1 MMEHASEWDRMSEK
15 DKQDFCRHCGCEY
28 FFGELD
34 DCMYDSDEFPFDT
47 ERPCLLLK
55 RKDRHIK
62 DSTELSG
69 GHLW

>member
-1 MMEHASEWDRMSEK
+1 MKCANEWDKMTEEE
-15 DKQDFCRHCGCEY
+15 KQDFCRHCGCEY
-28 FFGELD
+28 FFGEID
-34 DCMYDSDEFPFDT
+34 QCMYDKDEFPFDT

-55 RKDRHIK
+55 SRHIK